1 MEEYLQHTKSILI
14 KRNELPPVHAV
25 LGDRECGLDSAVSAL
40 VYAYFLYKTH
50 PTDHLYVPVL
60 NVQRSEFPLRSEV
73 VFILQELN
81 ISESSLIFRDDID
94 LHMLNTEGKLA
105 LTLVDHNRLTSDDK
119 ILDTAVVKII
129 DHHEQE
135 RIHSDHCEFVLEPVG
150 SCITLIASEILQGA
164 PELLNQQLTHLLR
177 GLIIF
182 DCMNMTSEVGRVT
195 LKDNEII
202 AALEQRFPDLPARQE
217 VFDALQQVKLDV
229 SGLSTEQILLKDLKE
244 LLEGDTKLA
253 ISTVY
258 MTLEDFLSRPNL
270 IDDFKTFT
278 GRYDYDILVLLT
290 VFFGE
295 GGEVNRQLAIY
306 ADNDDLCNRI
316 CNTLQECQNPCLQLE
331 PIEYGFQEI
340 RAYQQGSSSDS
351 CKQILPIIKDCIHRR
366 QQGMVLNRRTSSTEA
381 VNGSAPVSEG
391 SSGVLDL
398 SGPDVDSQNPEY
410 IGDNLLE
417 NSQNM
422 NASLQA
428 HGDGNLDLMS
438 PDSGLATIRSNR
450 SSKESSV
457 FLSDESPIR
466 EAVAPPSNIAHGY
479 DLFSSLPEGEL
490 LDKIVPSVVNLNNNF
505 DLSVLDPTHCNNPQT
520 DLSGDNEEFIITSL
534 PNLDSTPTL
543 SNNSPDFPTDVSKEI
558 SSVTEQVKEE
568 DIHVYRQDHSSD
580 KPEKDQMMQH
590 LVNTSLASQSLPDAV
605 IGVEIVDEKIPPTP
619 MNSLVEGSPL
629 DENPHNIF
637 AEDVIEKMNG
647 IVAVDSDQSDSKCIS
662 QQNEFEVSLELATAS
677 PDAAWDRG
685 QKSLNVHTQP
695 PDLWADFT
703 QEFSQSDFAHGD
715 DVNEIDIQCKQSVMK
730 HVDDIWNNAG
740 QSIFQSPSAKP
751 EIYDELNEC
760 QFKETNAPLL
770 NNFDP
775 HYKFGNKTLLADKS
789 IFITNLPRPKNKQH
803 NVNDQETDIEPKE
816 NAFRWDKAIQEAAW
830 PSEMF
835 PEIPKE
841 SEEKFQYTDTA
852 NLDFSPEA
860 TQNIP
865 LSSQMFT
872 VLCDPAQQVHF
883 PITTD
888 LSSGN
893 ESINEI
899 TQPTDETLHGWAIF
913 DHETRNLTSE
923 HEKILLAENDQ
934 SSQTSPHRHDINT
947 GSEKPKGQL
956 ISENPDESPHTQ
968 SQPLEQY
975 YEACNIS
982 QDDLNQSSLA
992 YPNIWSSQ
1000 VESINHTGIKL
1011 KSESKQDAPLPVF
1024 NTNVLGTEHMQDVH
1038 QAKISHSQAI
1048 FETVGIPKTEGCKST
1063 SPDNSD
1069 KWNEFEQSCH
1079 SSSDSLE
1086 ESCKHNEGASQES
1099 AELLDKIKHLEQQFT
1114 FSEAENPCTANAN
1127 LQECTELFTGM
1138 HHPCNILKEPQGE
1151 SAFTSQGIFNP
1162 LEESSQPQAI
1172 YSNFC
1177 QDYKM
1182 EDGIPGYQNNE
1193 LFSSVGGE
1201 VVKADNDQTLASART
1216 WGQSQQSV
1224 TELNRRNSDLQS
1236 KPAEEF
1242 SYSDLEEKWKESTFK
1257 ANQPAFNLCDV
1268 HYEVNQSSQLPHSEM
1283 LQAHLAFID
1292 AKNQLL
1298 EEGNLQTM
1306 QNSELCKDSVHEFI
1320 QPSTE
1325 LEILKTVEQEQPEM
1339 LSARRDVCSGSEQ
1352 ELIEASGNIH
1362 DIVNDYCQTMC
1373 QASAAKPDLWDNSIK
1388 LFFGSATVNPDIL
1401 NDYELDSSHSAS
1413 GSPDRWSESADLEK
1427 RDSGRSIAWIDS
1439 EGKNE
1444 EIVTKLPD
1452 LMDPSRQPSCLAIL
1466 GDHSSSESTEQ
1477 TSLTAGLMQQAT
1489 PKPLVFGDSKVNFEQ
1504 LDNIE
1509 KSKPADV
1516 CNESGHYFNT
1526 VEKRSNES
1534 KAFEVLSNV
1543 NFESL
1548 QDEQSISMYPDAW
1561 VHLGE
1566 VPEAI
1571 MTDQNLQDKQREV
1584 ISYYDLEDNEFP
1596 KHRNHVVN
1604 PENLDAWN
1612 PVGEVSVC
1620 VAGVLPCSWTDDKQ
1634 FQNSISEDNALYH
1647 LTKNETVTLDKR
1659 KTVLQEG
1666 EGSFSKENAST
1677 LDLINNL
1684 QSTND
1689 NEKEMEPF
1697 FSKSR
1702 SAEDHITSDLGSP
1715 VIALHNSEMMDY
1727 YSVSEENLLHM
1738 EPLKESLL
1746 AVAVDLNLCDTI
1758 SPAGSTTSK
1767 TTNDEFVCG
1776 EKTLFTDEDPQL
1788 SHSEIEDC
1796 NSNTKLE
1803 MLKENLAFAHK
1814 NLEIISSISVCDSV
1828 EQSELLKNRTKD
1840 VKDSD
1845 IFPPA
1850 DGTSALSITEVSNQ
1864 RNIETECLTHD
1875 LESDWASFENTDSSS
1890 NSNVTSS
1897 LSSST
1902 HKSDFW
1908 EDLSPEDSSILDAE
1922 GISVSESSTE
1932 TNQIKGNESKVETV
1946 ESLTELCNRGNDPLL
1961 KQKSDNQNGLLV
1973 SSVSS
1978 PAAPTANSSTEVEYL
1993 PEHHTI
1999 VKPNKLHSKDIEL
2012 TSNKDCSAGEIDYI
2026 SLSGKDRPF
2035 EKAEDMQ
2042 VVKSLVV
2049 GDAIPTNVKTDF
2061 QEGMLSTFPSD
2072 SVQQVVTGNETSDL
2086 EKVST
2091 ETLSTNNT
2099 SEDQFVT
2106 NNGQDAGDEHLDAKI
2121 IENQQSKG
2129 RMDASDLLDDSSDE
2143 SSSRTEISI
2152 SDSENS
2158 VKELIAARPP
2168 NDDACREKSEESKTE
2183 HNVICQMSLETKHT
2197 NHSDKIGFTDNLRHD
2212 EIDCTVSQFPSRDNK
2227 FTSDDLIGVIV
2238 ANQDHSESSGNQP
2251 KNKET
2256 SAEQSESTKVSS
2268 LKCVQ
2273 KHLSPS
2279 FESMAQETVCEH
2291 TEEVTEQFQSEE
2303 YARSSTKDVGMD
2315 IPFDEGSPS
2324 PLAEESRPVPPNS
2337 LDLNGSHPGKKK
2349 LTAPEISLSLDQS
2362 EGSILSDDNLD
2373 TPEDLD
2379 INVDDLETPDEA
2391 DSLEYSGQ
2399 GNELEWEDETPS
2411 AINTGREV
2419 ADPIPE
2425 YTAEEERTDNRL
2437 WRTVVIGE
2445 QEHRIDM
2452 KAIEPYRKVVSH
2464 GGYYSDGLNAI
2475 IVFAACF
2482 LPESNRPDY
2491 NYIMENLFL
2500 YVISTLELLVAED
2513 YMIIYLNGATP
2524 RRKMPGFNWMKK
2536 CYQMIDRR
2544 LRKNLKSFIIVHPSW
2559 FIRTILAVTRPFI
2572 SSKFSS
2578 KIRYVSSLAELEELI
2593 PMQHV
2598 QIPDTIRE
2606 CEEEKCKKRK
2616 MRLDEELKEASDT
2629 TNRLSIESEASSDE
2643 QVAESTLDKHTE

>member
-1 MEEYLQHTKSILI
+1 MEEFLQHTKSILI
-14 KRNELPPVHAV
+14 KRNELPRVHAV
-25 LGDRECGLDSAVSAL
+25 LGDRDCGLDSAVSAL

-50 PTDHLYVPVL
+50 PKDHLYVPVL

-73 VFILQELN
+73 VFILQQLN

-119 ILDTAVVKII
+119 ALDTAVIKII
-129 DHHEQE
+129 DHHEEE
-135 RIHSDHCEFVLEPVG
+135 RIHSDHCEIVLEPVG

-164 PELLNQQLTHLLR
+164 PELLNQQLTQLLR
-177 GLIIF
+177 GLITL
-182 DCMNMTSEVGRVT
+182 DCMNMTFEVGRVT
-195 LKDNEII
+195 LKDKEII
-202 AALEQRFPDLPARQE
+202 AALEQRFPDQPACQE
-217 VFDALQQVKLDV
+217 IFDVLQQVKLDV
-229 SGLSTEQILLKDLKE
+229 SGLCTEQILLKDLKE

-270 IDDFKTFT
+270 IDDFKIFT
-278 GRYDYDILVLLT
+278 GRYGYDILVLLT

-398 SGPDVDSQNPEY
+398 SGPDVDSQNPED

-417 NSQNM
+417 ISQTMNS
-422 NASLQA
+422 SLQA

-457 FLSDESPIR
+457 FLSDDSPIR

-505 DLSVLDPTHCNNPQT
+505 DLSVLDPTHCNNPET
-520 DLSGDNEEFIITSL
+520 DLSGDNEEFTITSL
-534 PNLDSTPTL
+534 PNLDSIPTL
-543 SNNSPDFPTDVSKEI
+543 SNNSPDFPTDVSKEV
-558 SSVTEQVKEE
+558 SRVTELVKEE
-568 DIHVYRQDHSSD
+568 DIHVYRQEHSRD
-580 KPEKDQMMQH
+580 KPEKYQMMQH
-590 LVNTSLASQSLPDAV
+590 LVNTSLASQSLPDAL
-605 IGVEIVDEKIPPTP
+605 IGVEIIDEKIPPTP

-629 DENPHNIF
+629 DESPHNIF
-637 AEDVIEKMNG
+637 ADVIEKMNG

-685 QKSLNVHTQP
+685 QKSLNVHTEP
-695 PDLWADFT
+695 PDLWADFA

-715 DVNEIDIQCKQSVMK
+715 DMNEIDIQCKQSVLK

-751 EIYDELNEC
+751 EIYDELNES
-760 QFKETNAPLL
+760 QFKETTAPPL

-775 HYKFGNKTLLADKS
+775 HYKFGNKTLLAD

-803 NVNDQETDIEPKE
+803 NVDDQETDVERKE
-816 NAFRWDKAIQEAAW
+816 NAFMWDKAIQEAVW

-835 PEIPKE
+835 PEITKD
-841 SEEKFQYTDTA
+841 SEEKFQYTDTE
-852 NLDFSPEA
+852 NLDFSPES

-865 LSSQMFT
+865 LSSQMST
-872 VLCDPAQQVHF
+872 ILYDPAQQVHF

-899 TQPTDETLHGWAIF
+899 TQPTDETLHAWAIF

-923 HEKILLAENDQ
+923 HEKILCPENDQ
-934 SSQTSPHRHDINT
+934 NFQTSPHRHDINT
-947 GSEKPKGQL
+947 GYEKAKRQL

-982 QDDLNQSSLA
+982 QDDLNQSLA
-992 YPNIWSSQ
+992 YPNIWSSEI
-1000 VESINHTGIKL
+1000 ESMNHTGIQI
-1011 KSESKQDAPLPVF
+1011 KSESKQGAPLPVF
-1024 NTNVLGTEHMQDVH
+1024 NTNVLGTEHMQDVD
-1038 QAKISHSQAI
+1038 QAKISHSRAI

-1063 SPDNSD
+1063 SPDISD
-1069 KWNEFEQSCH
+1069 KWNEIEQSCH
-1079 SSSDSLE
+1079 SSSDSVE
-1086 ESCKHNEGASQES
+1086 ESYEHDEGASQES
-1099 AELLDKIKHLEQQFT
+1099 VELPDKIKSSEQQFIY
-1114 FSEAENPCTANAN
+1114 SEAENPCMANAN
-1127 LQECTELFTGM
+1127 IQECTELFTGM
-1138 HHPCNILKEPQGE
+1138 HHSRNILKQSQGE

-1172 YSNFC
+1172 YSNFY

-1182 EDGIPGYQNNE
+1182 EDGLPGYQSNA
-1193 LFSSVGGE
+1193 LFSSVGLE
-1201 VVKADNDQTLASART
+1201 VVKADNEQTLASARI
-1216 WGQSQQSV
+1216 WGQSHQSV
-1224 TELNRRNSDLQS
+1224 TEMNRRNSDLQS
-1236 KPAEEF
+1236 KSAEEF
-1242 SYSDLEEKWKESTFK
+1242 LYSDLEEKWKESALK
-1257 ANQPAFNLCDV
+1257 ANQPVFNLSDV
-1268 HYEVNQSSQLPHSEM
+1268 HYEVDQSSQLPLSEM

-1292 AKNQLL
+1292 AKNQPS
-1298 EEGNLQTM
+1298 EEGKLQTM
-1306 QNSELCKDSVHEFI
+1306 QNSELYKDSVQEFI
-1320 QPSTE
+1320 QPCTE

-1352 ELIEASGNIH
+1352 ELIEASGNIP
-1362 DIVNDYCQTMC
+1362 DIVNDYCQNMC

-1388 LFFGSATVNPDIL
+1388 LVFGSPTVNPDIL

-1413 GSPDRWSESADLEK
+1413 GSLDRWSEYADLEK
-1427 RDSGRSIAWIDS
+1427 QDSGSSVAWIDS

-1452 LMDPSRQPSCLAIL
+1452 IMDPSRQPSCLAIL

-1489 PKPLVFGDSKVNFEQ
+1489 YKPLVIGDSNVHIEQ

-1509 KSKPADV
+1509 KSKPAEV
-1516 CNESGHYFNT
+1516 CDESGHYFNT
-1526 VEKRSNES
+1526 VKKRSDES

-1566 VPEAI
+1566 VPETI
-1571 MTDQNLQDKQREV
+1571 MTDQNLQDKHREV
-1584 ISYYDLEDNEFP
+1584 ISYYDLEDDECP
-1596 KHRNHVVN
+1596 KHRNHVVS

-1612 PVGEVSVC
+1612 PMGEASVC
-1620 VAGVLPCSWTDDKQ
+1620 VDGTMPCSWTDDKQ
-1634 FQNSISEDNALYH
+1634 FQNSISENNALYH
-1647 LTKNETVTLDKR
+1647 LTKNETVTQDSR
-1659 KTVLQEG
+1659 ITVLQEE
-1666 EGSFSKENAST
+1666 EGSVSKENPST

-1689 NEKEMEPF
+1689 KEKEMEPF

-1702 SAEDHITSDLGSP
+1702 SAEDYITSDLDSP

-1738 EPLKESLL
+1738 EPLKEAFS
-1746 AVAVDLNLCDTI
+1746 AVTVDFNLCDTI
-1758 SPAGSTTSK
+1758 SPAGNTTSK
-1767 TTNDEFVCG
+1767 TTNDEFGCG

-1788 SHSEIEDC
+1788 SHSEIQDC

-1828 EQSELLKNRTKD
+1828 KQSDLLKNRTKD

-1864 RNIETECLTHD
+1864 RIIETECLTRD
-1875 LESDWASFENTDSSS
+1875 VESDWASFENTDSSS

-1908 EDLSPEDSSILDAE
+1908 EDLSPEDGSILDAE

-1932 TNQIKGNESKVETV
+1932 TDPIKGNESRVEIA
-1946 ESLTELCNRGNDPLL
+1946 ESLTEFCNRGNDPLL
-1961 KQKSDNQNGLLV
+1961 KQKSDIQNGLLV

-1978 PAAPTANSSTEVEYL
+1978 PATLTANSSSEIEYL

-1999 VKPNKLHSKDIEL
+1999 VNPNEQHSKDIEL

-2026 SLSGKDRPF
+2026 SLSGNDKPF

-2042 VVKSLVV
+2042 VIKSLVV
-2049 GDAIPTNVKTDF
+2049 GEAIPTNMKTDF

-2072 SVQQVVTGNETSDL
+2072 STQQMLTGNETSDL
-2086 EKVST
+2086 ENVST
-2091 ETLSTNNT
+2091 ETLS
-2099 SEDQFVT
+2099 EGQFVT
-2106 NNGQDAGDEHLDAKI
+2106 NNGQDAGEEHLDAKI
-2121 IENQQSKG
+2121 TENQQSKG
-2129 RMDASDLLDDSSDE
+2129 GIDASDRFDGSSDE

-2158 VKELIAARPP
+2158 VKELKAARPP
-2168 NDDACREKSEESKTE
+2168 NDDACREKFEESKTE
-2183 HNVICQMSLETKHT
+2183 HNVTGQMSLETKHT
-2197 NHSDKIGFTDNLRHD
+2197 NHSDKIGFTDNPRHD
-2212 EIDCTVSQFPSRDNK
+2212 EIECTVSQFPSRDNI
-2227 FTSDDLIGVIV
+2227 FTSDALIGVIV
-2238 ANQDHSESSGNQP
+2238 ANQDISESTGNQQ
-2251 KNKET
+2251 KKEET
-2256 SAEQSESTKVSS
+2256 SAEQSESTEVSS

-2273 KHLSPS
+2273 KQLSPS

-2291 TEEVTEQFQSEE
+2291 TEEVTEQFRSEE

-2419 ADPIPE
+2419 AEPIPE
-2425 YTAEEERTDNRL
+2425 YTAEEERIDNRL

-2606 CEEEKCKKRK
+2606 CEEEKCKKRR

-2629 TNRLSIESEASSDE
+2629 TK
-2643 QVAESTLDKHTE
+2643 AESTLDKHIE

>member
-1 MEEYLQHTKSILI
+1 MEEFLQHTKSILI
-14 KRNELPPVHAV
+14 KRNELPRVHAV
-25 LGDRECGLDSAVSAL
+25 LGDRDCGLDSAVSAL

-50 PTDHLYVPVL
+50 PKDHLYVPVL

-73 VFILQELN
+73 VFILQQLN

-119 ILDTAVVKII
+119 ALDTAVIKII
-129 DHHEQE
+129 DHHEEE
-135 RIHSDHCEFVLEPVG
+135 RIHSDHCEIVLEPVG

-164 PELLNQQLTHLLR
+164 PELLNQQLTQLLR
-177 GLIIF
+177 GLITL
-182 DCMNMTSEVGRVT
+182 DCMNMTFEVGRVT
-195 LKDNEII
+195 LKDKEII
-202 AALEQRFPDLPARQE
+202 AALEQRFPDQPACQE
-217 VFDALQQVKLDV
+217 IFDVLQQVKLDV
-229 SGLSTEQILLKDLKE
+229 SGLCTEQILLKDLKE

-270 IDDFKTFT
+270 IDDFKIFT
-278 GRYDYDILVLLT
+278 GRYGYDILVLLT

-398 SGPDVDSQNPEY
+398 SGPDVDSQNPED

-417 NSQNM
+417 ISQTMNS
-422 NASLQA
+422 SLQA

-457 FLSDESPIR
+457 FLSDDSPIR

-505 DLSVLDPTHCNNPQT
+505 DLSVLDPTHCNNPET
-520 DLSGDNEEFIITSL
+520 DLSGDNEEFTITSL
-534 PNLDSTPTL
+534 PNLDSIPTL
-543 SNNSPDFPTDVSKEI
+543 SNNSPDFPTDVSKEV
-558 SSVTEQVKEE
+558 SRVTELVKEE
-568 DIHVYRQDHSSD
+568 DIHVYRQEHSRD
-580 KPEKDQMMQH
+580 KPEKYQMMQH
-590 LVNTSLASQSLPDAV
+590 LVNTSLASQSLPDAL
-605 IGVEIVDEKIPPTP
+605 IGVEIIDEKIPPTP

-629 DENPHNIF
+629 DESPHNIF
-637 AEDVIEKMNG
+637 ADVIEKMNG

-685 QKSLNVHTQP
+685 QKSLNVHTEP
-695 PDLWADFT
+695 PDLWADFA

-715 DVNEIDIQCKQSVMK
+715 DMNEIDIQCKQSVLK

-751 EIYDELNEC
+751 EIYDELNES
-760 QFKETNAPLL
+760 QFKETTAPPL

-775 HYKFGNKTLLADKS
+775 HYKFGNKTLLAD

-803 NVNDQETDIEPKE
+803 NVDDQETDVERKE
-816 NAFRWDKAIQEAAW
+816 NAFMWDKAIQEAVW

-835 PEIPKE
+835 PEITKD
-841 SEEKFQYTDTA
+841 SEEKFQYTDTE
-852 NLDFSPEA
+852 NLDFSPES

-865 LSSQMFT
+865 LSSQMST
-872 VLCDPAQQVHF
+872 ILYDPAQQVHF

-899 TQPTDETLHGWAIF
+899 TQPTDETLHAWAIF

-923 HEKILLAENDQ
+923 HEKILCPENDQ
-934 SSQTSPHRHDINT
+934 NFQTSPHRHDINT
-947 GSEKPKGQL
+947 GYEKAKRQL

-982 QDDLNQSSLA
+982 QDDLNQSLA
-992 YPNIWSSQ
+992 YPNIWSSEI
-1000 VESINHTGIKL
+1000 ESMNHTGIQI
-1011 KSESKQDAPLPVF
+1011 KSESKQGAPLPVF
-1024 NTNVLGTEHMQDVH
+1024 NTNVLGTEHMQDVD
-1038 QAKISHSQAI
+1038 QAKISHSRAI

-1063 SPDNSD
+1063 SPDISD
-1069 KWNEFEQSCH
+1069 KWNEIEQSCH
-1079 SSSDSLE
+1079 SSSDSVE
-1086 ESCKHNEGASQES
+1086 ESYEHDEGASQES
-1099 AELLDKIKHLEQQFT
+1099 VELPDKIKSSEQQFIY
-1114 FSEAENPCTANAN
+1114 SEAENPCMANAN
-1127 LQECTELFTGM
+1127 IQECTELFTGM
-1138 HHPCNILKEPQGE
+1138 HHSRNILKQSQGE

-1172 YSNFC
+1172 YSNFY

-1182 EDGIPGYQNNE
+1182 EDGLPGYQSNA
-1193 LFSSVGGE
+1193 LFSSVGLE
-1201 VVKADNDQTLASART
+1201 VVKADNEQTLASARI
-1216 WGQSQQSV
+1216 WGQSHQSV
-1224 TELNRRNSDLQS
+1224 TEMNRRNSDLQS
-1236 KPAEEF
+1236 KSAEEF
-1242 SYSDLEEKWKESTFK
+1242 LYSDLEEKWKESALK
-1257 ANQPAFNLCDV
+1257 ANQPVFNLSDV
-1268 HYEVNQSSQLPHSEM
+1268 HYEVDQSSQLPLSEM

-1292 AKNQLL
+1292 AKNQPS
-1298 EEGNLQTM
+1298 EEGKLQTM
-1306 QNSELCKDSVHEFI
+1306 QNSELYKDSVQEFI
-1320 QPSTE
+1320 QPCTE

-1352 ELIEASGNIH
+1352 ELIEASGNIP
-1362 DIVNDYCQTMC
+1362 DIVNDYCQNMC

-1388 LFFGSATVNPDIL
+1388 LVFGSPTVNPDIL

-1413 GSPDRWSESADLEK
+1413 GSLDRWSEYADLEK
-1427 RDSGRSIAWIDS
+1427 QDSGSSVAWIDS

-1452 LMDPSRQPSCLAIL
+1452 IMDPSRQPSCLAIL

-1489 PKPLVFGDSKVNFEQ
+1489 YKPLVIGDSNVHIEQ

-1509 KSKPADV
+1509 KSKPAEV
-1516 CNESGHYFNT
+1516 CDESGHYFNT
-1526 VEKRSNES
+1526 VKKRSDES

-1566 VPEAI
+1566 VPETI
-1571 MTDQNLQDKQREV
+1571 MTDQNLQDKHREV
-1584 ISYYDLEDNEFP
+1584 ISYYDLEDDECP
-1596 KHRNHVVN
+1596 KHRNHVVS

-1612 PVGEVSVC
+1612 PMGEASVC
-1620 VAGVLPCSWTDDKQ
+1620 VDGTMPCSWTDDKQ
-1634 FQNSISEDNALYH
+1634 FQNSISENNALYH
-1647 LTKNETVTLDKR
+1647 LTKNETVTQDSR
-1659 KTVLQEG
+1659 ITVLQEE
-1666 EGSFSKENAST
+1666 EGSVSKENPST

-1689 NEKEMEPF
+1689 KEKEMEPF

-1702 SAEDHITSDLGSP
+1702 SAEDYITSDLDSP

-1738 EPLKESLL
+1738 EPLKEAFS
-1746 AVAVDLNLCDTI
+1746 AVTVDFNLCDTI
-1758 SPAGSTTSK
+1758 SPAGNTTSK
-1767 TTNDEFVCG
+1767 TTNDEFGCG

-1788 SHSEIEDC
+1788 SHSEIQDC

-1828 EQSELLKNRTKD
+1828 KQSDLLKNRTKD

-1864 RNIETECLTHD
+1864 RIIETECLTRD
-1875 LESDWASFENTDSSS
+1875 VESDWASFENTDSSS

-1908 EDLSPEDSSILDAE
+1908 EDLSPEDGSILDAE

-1932 TNQIKGNESKVETV
+1932 TDPIKGNESRVEIA
-1946 ESLTELCNRGNDPLL
+1946 ESLTEFCNRGNDPLL
-1961 KQKSDNQNGLLV
+1961 KQKSDIQNGLLV

-1978 PAAPTANSSTEVEYL
+1978 PATLTANSSSEIEYL

-1999 VKPNKLHSKDIEL
+1999 VNPNEQHSKDIEL

-2026 SLSGKDRPF
+2026 SLSGNDKPF

-2042 VVKSLVV
+2042 VIKSLVV
-2049 GDAIPTNVKTDF
+2049 GEAIPTNMKTDF

-2072 SVQQVVTGNETSDL
+2072 STQQMLTGNETSDL
-2086 EKVST
+2086 ENVST
-2091 ETLSTNNT
+2091 ETLS
-2099 SEDQFVT
+2099 EGQFVT
-2106 NNGQDAGDEHLDAKI
+2106 NNGQDAGEEHLDAKI
-2121 IENQQSKG
+2121 TENQQSKG
-2129 RMDASDLLDDSSDE
+2129 GIDASDRFDGSSDE

-2158 VKELIAARPP
+2158 VKELKAARPP
-2168 NDDACREKSEESKTE
+2168 NDDACREKFEESKTE
-2183 HNVICQMSLETKHT
+2183 HNVTGQMSLETKHT
-2197 NHSDKIGFTDNLRHD
+2197 NHSDKIGFTDNPRHD
-2212 EIDCTVSQFPSRDNK
+2212 EIECTVSQFPSRDNI
-2227 FTSDDLIGVIV
+2227 FTSDALIGVIV
-2238 ANQDHSESSGNQP
+2238 ANQDISESTGNQQ
-2251 KNKET
+2251 KKEET
-2256 SAEQSESTKVSS
+2256 SAEQSESTEVSS

-2273 KHLSPS
+2273 KQLSPS

-2291 TEEVTEQFQSEE
+2291 TEEVTEQFRSEE

-2419 ADPIPE
+2419 AEPIPE
-2425 YTAEEERTDNRL
+2425 YTAEEERIDNRL

-2606 CEEEKCKKRK
+2606 
-2616 MRLDEELKEASDT
+2616 LDEELKEASDT

-2643 QVAESTLDKHTE
+2643 QVAESTLDKHIE